1 MKNRKMGA
9 RIVSQLLGGPG
20 KRLMPQLNIYVFI
33 STYVCFAQN
42 RAVDLHISAISH
54 KAVVTASV

>member
-1 MKNRKMGA
+1 MGA
-9 RIVSQLLGGPG
+9 RIVSQLLGGLG